1 MEDNQ
6 EEMKKTEEKMEEVK
20 KEAPAEE
27 SVKVESAETAPAEAA
42 EINTADASAETA
54 AETLPAEEEADDE
67 SDLLDDDDSLE
78 DAFMIGAGGLA
89 LGAAAGLVGSL
100 CRGES
105 FGDAT
110 KNAVGEGIKAGGIAF
125 AAAMAAGLLRDE

>member
-1 MEDNQ
+1 M
-6 EEMKKTEEKMEEVK
+6 
-20 KEAPAEE
+20 EE
-27 SVKVESAETAPAEAA
+27 SVKVETRKTAPAEAA
-42 EINTADASAETA
+42 GTKAADTSAETA
-54 AETLPAEEEADDE
+54 AEALPAEEEADDE

-105 FGDAT
+105 FGDAA
-110 KNAVGEGIKAGGIAF
+110 KNAAGEGIKAGGIAF